1 MRSSTASIDESCATR
16 DAKTPNYTRSRG
28 DEEQDTNWTMVGT
41 LNSVIANTRVN
52 VLKFSYTHEDV
63 FFGNPGYFQKGDQA
77 ALGSLLVL
85 PGNIAVSAD
94 YVHAS
99 HRDLYMLQDINPG
112 IRSSTVRTAT
122 VTRIFP
128 TSQFAA
134 AVLEL
139 VNAGTFDYN
148 GLQTSVQKR
157 FSNNYQFRLSYTFSR
172 SRGTVNAP
180 GATDQITWATV
191 DPVTKITDLHMDQR
205 EALGDQDRP
214 HILSVNGSIIVPH
227 TGGLNL
233 SGVWQYNSGT
243 PFSIIN
249 STTDANRNGQ
259 LTDDLAPAGTYS
271 GAAGNPNAITV
282 DNKGGFNGARGPDF
296 SILSMRTAYRFK
308 LPGGGNRRVMA
319 YVDIFNLT
327 NRANFNSPATNGAAD
342 IRDAANFL
350 IVRSIRNGGP
360 SRTAQFNVRYDF

>member
-1 MRSSTASIDESCATR
+1 
-16 DAKTPNYTRSRG
+16 
-28 DEEQDTNWTMVGT
+28 MVGT

-148 GLQTSVQKR
+148 GLQTRVQKR
-157 FSNNYQFRLSYTFSR
+157 FSNNYQFRLSYTFSLG
-172 SRGTVNAP
+172 RGTVNAP